1 MLEQIVRKGTIETP
15 TITEEHKTLFLGEH
29 AV

>member
-15 TITEEHKTLFLGEH
+15 TITEEYKTLLLGEL